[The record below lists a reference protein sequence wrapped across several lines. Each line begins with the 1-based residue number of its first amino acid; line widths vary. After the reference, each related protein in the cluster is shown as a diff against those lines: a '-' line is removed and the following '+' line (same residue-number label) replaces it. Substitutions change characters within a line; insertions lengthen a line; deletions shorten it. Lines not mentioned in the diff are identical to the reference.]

1 MKFRPDATGEELL
14 LEEFAPGATLSSF
27 ARPEGMPAEFDPMNM
42 PLPSELAARKQ
53 V

>member
-1 MKFRPDATGEELL
+1 MKLGPDETGEELL